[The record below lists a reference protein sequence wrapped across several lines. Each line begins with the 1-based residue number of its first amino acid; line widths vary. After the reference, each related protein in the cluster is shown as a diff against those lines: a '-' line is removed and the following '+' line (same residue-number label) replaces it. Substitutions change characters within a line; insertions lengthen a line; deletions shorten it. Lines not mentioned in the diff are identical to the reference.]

1 MAVED
6 FKGMV
11 LLDGVRWR
19 LNDLERVHPDR
30 VKEAKPIKGGN
41 IADVNVT
48 TTVPGGTVTGQDSLG
63 GNIISTENTAAGNAP
78 VPDTKHEGTTDA
90 NNTNTASGGSG
101 SAGTE
106 NSNTGTSKRSGSTGR
121 SAKSK

>member
-1 MAVED
+1 MATEE

-30 VKEAKPIKGGN
+30 VKEAKKITED

-48 TTVPGGTVTGQDSLG
+48 TTVPGGLVTGEDALG
-63 GNIISTENTAAGNAP
+63 GKIISTEDTAAGNTP
-78 VPDTKHEGTTDA
+78 VPDTKHEGTGDGT
-90 NNTNTASGGSG
+90 TGGSDG
-101 SAGTE
+101 TGDGGTE
-106 NSNTGTSKRSGSTGR
+106 KSSRSTSGTSSK
-121 SAKSK
+121 KSK